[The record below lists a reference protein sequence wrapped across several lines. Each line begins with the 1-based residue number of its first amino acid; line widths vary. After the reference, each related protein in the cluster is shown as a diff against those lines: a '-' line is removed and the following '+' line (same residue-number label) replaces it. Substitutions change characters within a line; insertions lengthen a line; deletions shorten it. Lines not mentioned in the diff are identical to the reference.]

1 MDFRSSS
8 LYQCDS
14 PVLLRRVSIPYTDRR
29 TEVLRPRKS
38 VDYSTGE
45 IVYKHIRESVNL
57 DNHCV
62 PLVVRCGRCEHCR
75 KYQNDEWA
83 TRMIMEQIGSD
94 SAVFFVTLSFGK
106 KHYDNIT
113 SVEKTQVYRDYVVPF
128 KKRLRSYG
136 LKFRFF
142 CVSELGEQFGRF
154 HFHLLLFVDRTAFVS
169 LSALAR
175 DFCNEFA
182 NPAAKYDDSLR
193 LYVKGSDHKYRLQTD
208 IEVFLQS
215 LVMRAWTDSKQRYN
229 VPPEIH
235 FTVKNGKRVKSVS
248 YPDQI
253 GWVTLSQC
261 ESFGAMRYI
270 TSYAT
275 KCIHDGVTTYHRQS
289 PALGKSY
296 VEKDIRGSKS
306 MLESGESR
314 SDYWTFG
321 NLPILLPRYFI
332 RKFMPEQKRYDRF
345 WQYYNSIPL
354 HKMTDLLPKSFD
366 AWDSSSFLLAY
377 QIRLFSIPEKKW
389 TLSDLAWLDTLQYV
403 DDEMKKGRKG
413 FTSSQINKLYQKNLD
428 YALHYRTKRTTLCSD
443 GRRTLGDQSLQP
455 ISAERSKENYP
466 SLW

>member
-8 LYQCDS
+8 LYQCES

-29 TEVLRPRKS
+29 TESFRSRKD

-57 DNHCV
+57 DNRCV

-83 TRMIMEQIGSD
+83 TRMIMEQIGSQC
-94 SAVFFVTLSFGK
+94 SVFFVTLSFGEA
-106 KHYDNIT
+106 HYSKIS
-113 SVEKTQVYRDYVVPF
+113 SVEKTQVYREYIVPF

-142 CVSELGEQFGRF
+142 CVSELGEQSGRF
-154 HFHLLLFVDRTAFVS
+154 HFHMLLFVTQDSLVS
-169 LSALAR
+169 IKGLAK
-175 DFCNEFA
+175 DFCNLYA
-182 NPAAKYDDSLR
+182 NPASKYDDSLR
-193 LYVKGSDHKYRLQTD
+193 LYVKGSDHRYRLQSD
-208 IEVFLQS
+208 VEVYLQS

-235 FTVKNGKRVKSVS
+235 FTVKNCKRVKSVS

-296 VEKDIRGSKS
+296 VDNNIRGSKT
-306 MLESGESR
+306 MLESGECR
-314 SDYWTFG
+314 ADYWTFG

-345 WQYYNSIPL
+345 WRYYQSIPL
-354 HKMTDLLPKSFD
+354 TSMTDLLPKSFD
-366 AWDSSSFLLAY
+366 SWDSSSFLLAA
-377 QIRLFSIPEKKW
+377 QIRLFSIPENKW
-389 TLSDLAWLDTLQYV
+389 TLSDLAWLDTIEYV
-403 DDEMKKGRKG
+403 DDQMKKGRKG
-413 FTSSQINKLYQKNLD
+413 FTSSQINKIYQKNLN
-428 YALHYRTKRTTLCSD
+428 YALHYRKKRTALCSD
-443 GRRTLGDQSLQP
+443 GRCSSSYQSLQP
-455 ISAERSKENYP
+455 VGSKRSKEDYP